1 MWNGHILTLERRRN
15 LKKYAPELIDDFKKY
30 SNFQSF
36 SYIRVCFSRIDFAQK
51 LWDFDKIQIYIS
63 MKKSMV
69 NLDVYNMSQQAPTIK
84 SYKQLKWRYQMK
96 GRCKICL
103 PCINFFKTCKMYV
116 HVRKQQGGLFSPH
129 KWFQKSTS
137 HHHSV
142 WWWGQDDKWSTYTNS
157 PTSFLLEH
165 EMEIDQMTT
174 ILV

>member
-103 PCINFFKTCKMYV
+103 PCIIFLKRAKCTYMYV
-116 HVRKQQGGLFSPH
+116 NSRGDFFHRTSDF
-129 KWFQKSTS
+129 KSQLRIITAS
-137 HHHSV
+137 DGEVQMRNGAHTRIH
-142 WWWGQDDKWSTYTNS
+142 Q
-157 PTSFLLEH
+157 PLLC
-165 EMEIDQMTT
+165 
-174 ILV
+174 